1 MAKESERGKKKF
13 NFILLPILQADK
25 DENIFP
31 FKKKET
37 MFDAVGPLIPNSV
50 QPSFSQQ
57 KKRSGVPPPLAAEP
71 DSKEQRAA
79 GRSNFKQL
87 QF

>member
-1 MAKESERGKKKF
+1 
-13 NFILLPILQADK
+13 
-25 DENIFP
+25 
-31 FKKKET
+31 

-50 QPSFSQQ
+50 QPPFSQQ
-57 KKRSGVPPPLAAEP
+57 KKRSGVPPPLATEP
-71 DSKEQRAA
+71 DSKEQRAT